1 MAERKEETT
10 PHLTDINVGSWIP
23 STPAKLHLTGQQLIC
38 DNWQENHLVQTNRPM
53 TERSSPDNH
62 VNRPNCSEPG
72 RLLGDYLQEIQC
84 HLVPACSE
92 SCGMNFKVGGGFEAW
107 QVDEAAPDSCLHRDN
122 SCSFTTWQASEATIA
137 RPRVDDVCG
146 FNFCQPHNAVNSHFY
161 EEDLCKYSGISVK
174 DAGKWTTPF
183 GNLLAPAK
191 IVADNAVSQNYFM
204 ATSLSAPYFDPQ
216 IEGKY
221 FKMSAGNT
229 SVGDLDNQHE
239 AKVVAE
245 SNSMPDTLK
254 DGTSSPSRILFD
266 LNSSPIMIK
275 DTSFINRKSG
285 QFEPITPEKTNKAE
299 YMQKYV
305 VLDSNIDELPVEKD
319 SQENKISNDE
329 VRQLRKKVKNS
340 KLDVD
345 RLCATTST
353 QLQENHKPDKGG
365 NKEANLT
372 KTPQQRPRRRK
383 HRPKVV
389 REAQPKRTPK
399 PNKERPIIP
408 KRVEKCNQ
416 RKRASIT
423 HDFPSEG
430 ESSGTDSSD
439 EVPNSKN
446 TPGRRREYGRTKGID
461 KPEPKM
467 KSSTPKIRSLK
478 SIDQTRSSCRRSL
491 NFDLENLVREESS
504 PCCSSANSDMEL
516 QEEMELAIKKNHM
529 DAYELTSS
537 SDHLL
542 EEYLSRPNREIP
554 NLSPHT
560 KMDSLDDH
568 NLTNWNI
575 CTRGK
580 CQIVF
585 SDATPD
591 KEEITAEVTLK
602 PSDCWTPKSPSDS
615 NCRSTCMKG
624 ERQAGGVKR
633 QYTSMAPETELS
645 NSAFYNSLLSHFS
658 MSSQNADNND
668 STTTMHFPAI
678 YKKKRTDNSQ
688 NRPKPGLHCTMT
700 TSNTY
705 VKLGNQPLDD
715 SWRTLYTS
723 KSCQGSFVSQSRAVY
738 PKKHYPANDK
748 TLSKEQISKCR
759 LALGPTEWIK
769 KKRSKGPARV
779 QKLASLIKV
788 CKELP
793 ASSCNAASIS
803 RINRK
808 IGNLMEK
815 QSCMEALTAD
825 ICPTM
830 TKKKRSKRSMLI
842 NSTIKNISNQQKFT
856 CNPNGPLFTI
866 TWKRTSLIDSVI
878 EKLKQFDLTSAQKEK
893 ALVIHNLQHE
903 ENYALVP
910 YQSGGAVVPFVS
922 LLDQVKRRH
931 HRPKV
936 ALDDETTRVW
946 KLLLDN
952 INSEGIDGTDEEN
965 TKWWEEERRVF
976 NGRADSFIARMHLIQ
991 GDRRFSPWKGS
1002 VVDSVIG
1009 VFLTQNV
1016 SDHLSSSAFM
1026 SLAAHFPFKSK
1037 TNLSELYDEKMTI
1050 KVEEPK
1056 ACVLDPGEIFIS
1068 NTPLLNKPISGG
1080 DPEILQ
1086 DFDYDDIKTVNTV
1099 DPPEKIFVDI
1109 IPHEDSRGLF
1119 SEISTNGSVVSDE
1132 SITIK
1137 SMSLRGVQRES
1148 DDALSSQT
1156 SVISSQNSIDSP
1168 IVPTSQITES
1178 YLLSTSEEEPAA
1190 EVKLNKFSSATSF
1203 VKLLQMAGTMLHG
1216 MSEKGSHGKMLDA
1229 SGEVQSER
1237 LTQNLQNE
1245 NHFTS
1250 PAKPIMSYNYTSRV
1264 KGDQE
1269 PVTISPQ
1276 NLMDVAGGSSKI
1288 DQSKMSDH
1296 KKVNSNPYDP
1306 DYHPS
1311 KLFNGQKVKKGR
1323 IGKEKRN
1330 PVDWDGLRKQAQVGS
1345 KIREKLDDR
1354 LDSVDWDAVRCAD
1367 VNEIA
1372 KIIKDRGM
1380 NNMLAQRIK
1389 GFLNRIVKDHGSTDL
1404 EWLRD
1409 IPPDKAKE
1417 YLLSIQGLGLKSVE
1431 CVRLLT
1437 LHQLAFPVDTNV
1449 GRISVRLGWVPLQP
1463 LPESLQLHLLELYPV
1478 LESIQKYL
1486 WPRLCKLD
1494 QRTLYELHYQMIT
1507 FGKVFCTKNKPNC
1520 NACPMRG
1527 ECRHFA
1533 SAFASARLGLPAPEE
1548 KNIVSAAKNE
1558 GADQKSTGGMNTL
1571 QLPSLQV
1578 NQNDAE
1584 LKVSNTQPIIEEP
1597 TTPEPIIEVP
1607 VTPEPEH
1614 VQVPEF
1620 DIENPFHEDLGEI
1633 PTIQLNME
1641 EFNHNLQKIMQQ
1653 NAELQEKYMSK
1664 ALVALNLQ
1672 DASIPFPK
1680 LKNVSQLRTEH
1691 QVYELPDSHPLL
1703 EGMDKREQD
1712 DPSPYLLA
1720 IWTPGETLDSIEPPK
1735 RRCSFRD
1742 SKKLCTEETCSSCN
1756 SIREADSQT
1765 VRGTLLVPCR
1775 TAMRG
1780 SFPLNGTYFQVNE
1793 VFSDHESSLNPMDVP
1808 REWLWNMPRRT
1819 VYFGTS
1825 IPTIF
1830 KVGLSTEGIQHCF
1843 WRGFVCVRGFDRR
1856 TRAPRPLIARL
1867 HFPASKLVRRKG
1879 KIDEN

>member
-38 DNWQENHLVQTNRPM
+38 DNWQEKHLVQTNRLM
-53 TERSSPDNH
+53 TQRSSRDNQ
-62 VNRPNCSEPG
+62 VNRPNCSKLG
-72 RLLGDYLQEIQC
+72 RLSGDYLQEIQC

-92 SCGMNFKVGGGFEAW
+92 SGGTYFKVGVGFEAW
-107 QVDEAAPDSCLHRDN
+107 QADEAAPNSRVHRDN
-122 SCSFTTWQASEATIA
+122 SCSFTTWQASEATIS
-137 RPRVDDVCG
+137 RPCVDDVCG

-161 EEDLCKYSGISVK
+161 EEDLCKYRGISVK

-204 ATSLSAPYFDPQ
+204 ATRSLSAPFFDPQ

-221 FKMSAGNT
+221 FKMRAGNT
-229 SVGDLDNQHE
+229 SVGDLDNLLGAE
-239 AKVVAE
+239 FVAE

-266 LNSSPIMIK
+266 LNSSPIIIK
-275 DTSFINRKSG
+275 DTSFINSKSG
-285 QFEPITPEKTNKAE
+285 QFEPITPEKTNKVE
-299 YMQKYV
+299 CMQKYV
-305 VLDSNIDELPVEKD
+305 VLDSNIDEEPVEKD
-319 SQENKISNDE
+319 SQENKISSDE

-345 RLCATTST
+345 RFCVTTST

-389 REAQPKRTPK
+389 IEAQPKRTPK
-399 PNKERPIIP
+399 PNKERPIVP
-408 KRVEKCNQ
+408 KRVKKCNQ

-423 HDFPSEG
+423 HDIPSEG

-478 SIDQTRSSCRRSL
+478 SIDQTRSSCRRYL

-516 QEEMELAIKKNHM
+516 QAEMELAMKKNHM

-542 EEYLSRPNREIP
+542 EEYLSRPNRETP
-554 NLSPHT
+554 NLSPH
-560 KMDSLDDH
+560 KKIDSMDDH
-568 NLTNWNI
+568 NLTNRNI

-615 NCRSTCMKG
+615 NCRSTCMKR
-624 ERQAGGVKR
+624 ERQAGGLKR
-633 QYTSMAPETELS
+633 QYTSMSPETELC
-645 NSAFYNSLLSHFS
+645 NSAFYNSLRSHFS
-658 MSSQNADNND
+658 MLSQNADNND
-668 STTTMHFPAI
+668 GTTTMHFPAI
-678 YKKKRTDNSQ
+678 YKKKRTDKSQ
-688 NRPKPGLHCTMT
+688 NRPTPSLHCTMT
-700 TSNTY
+700 TSNTH
-705 VKLGNQPLDD
+705 VKLGNQPLED
-715 SWRTLYTS
+715 SCRTLYTP
-723 KSCQGSFVSQSRAVY
+723 KSYQRSFVSQSRAIY
-738 PKKHYPANDK
+738 PQKHYLANDK
-748 TLSKEQISKCR
+748 SQNKEQIFKCR

-769 KKRSKGPARV
+769 KKRSKGPAGV
-779 QKLASLIKV
+779 QKLASLIEV

-793 ASSCNAASIS
+793 ASSCNAAPIS
-803 RINRK
+803 RIDRK
-808 IGNLMEK
+808 IGNLLEK

-842 NSTIKNISNQQKFT
+842 NSTIKNISNHQKFT
-856 CNPNGPLFTI
+856 CNTDGPLFTI
-866 TWKRTSLIDSVI
+866 TWKPTFLIDSVI
-878 EKLKQFDLTSAQKEK
+878 EKLKLDLNATSLTSAQKEK
-893 ALVIHNLQHE
+893 ALTVHNVQHE

-910 YQSGGAVVPFVS
+910 YQSGGAVVPFDS
-922 LLDQVKRRH
+922 LLDQVKRRQ

-936 ALDDETTRVW
+936 DLDDETTRVW

-1056 ACVLDPGEIFIS
+1056 KCVE
-1068 NTPLLNKPISGG
+1068 
-1080 DPEILQ
+1080 
-1086 DFDYDDIKTVNTV
+1086 
-1099 DPPEKIFVDI
+1099 
-1109 IPHEDSRGLF
+1109 
-1119 SEISTNGSVVSDE
+1119 
-1132 SITIK
+1132 
-1137 SMSLRGVQRES
+1137 RGVQREL

-1178 YLLSTSEEEPAA
+1178 YLLSTSEEEPTA

-1203 VKLLQMAGTMLHG
+1203 VKLLQMAGTILHG
-1216 MSEKGSHGKMLDA
+1216 MSGKGIHGKTLDA

-1237 LTQNLQNE
+1237 LTLNLQNE

-1296 KKVNSNPYDP
+1296 KEVNSNSYDHY
-1306 DYHPS
+1306 YHPS
-1311 KLFNGQKVKKGR
+1311 KLINGQKAKKGR

-1330 PVDWDGLRKQAQVGS
+1330 PVDWDGLRKQAQVGG
-1345 KIREKLDDR
+1345 KIREKMEDR
-1354 LDSVDWDAVRCAD
+1354 LDSVNWDAVRCAD

-1571 QLPSLQV
+1571 QLPSPQV

-1584 LKVSNTQPIIEEP
+1584 LEVSNTQPIIEEP

-1607 VTPEPEH
+1607 VTPEPEN

-1641 EFNHNLQKIMQQ
+1641 EFNHNLHKIMQQ

-1830 KVGLSTEGIQHCF
+1830 KGLSTEGIQHCF

-1879 KIDEN
+1879 KTDEN

>member
-1 MAERKEETT
+1 MAERREGTT

-38 DNWQENHLVQTNRPM
+38 DNWQENHLVHVNRLM
-53 TERSSPDNH
+53 TERSIRANQ
-62 VNRPNCSEPG
+62 VNGTISESG
-72 RLLGDYLQEIQC
+72 RLSGDYLPEMQC
-84 HLVPACSE
+84 HSVPACSE
-92 SCGMNFKVGGGFEAW
+92 SGGMNFKIGGGFEAW
-107 QVDEAAPDSCLHRDN
+107 QMNEAAANSHVHRDDL
-122 SCSFTTWQASEATIA
+122 CSFTTWQAGEATISG
-137 RPRVDDVCG
+137 PCVDDVCG
-146 FNFCQPHNAVNSHFY
+146 FKFCQPHNAVNSHFY
-161 EEDLCKYSGISVK
+161 EVDLHSGISVK
-174 DAGKWTTPF
+174 DAAKWNTPF
-183 GNLLAPAK
+183 DYLLAPTNVADTSM
-191 IVADNAVSQNYFM
+191 ADNAVSHNDFM
-204 ATSLSAPYFDPQ
+204 ATRSLSA
-216 IEGKY
+216 
-221 FKMSAGNT
+221 
-229 SVGDLDNQHE
+229 
-239 AKVVAE
+239 
-245 SNSMPDTLK
+245 SNSYPHIE

-266 LNSSPIMIK
+266 LNSSPMTIK
-275 DTSFINRKSG
+275 DTSFINSKSG
-285 QFEPITPEKTNKAE
+285 QFEPITPEKTNKGE
-299 YMQKYV
+299 YMQESV
-305 VLDSNIDELPVEKD
+305 VLDSNTDEVPVEKD
-319 SQENKISNDE
+319 SQENKISRDE
-329 VRQLRKKVKNS
+329 VRQLRKRVKNS

-345 RLCATTST
+345 WFYDTTST
-353 QLQENHKPDKGG
+353 QLQENHKPDKEG
-365 NKEANLT
+365 NKETNLT

-389 REAQPKRTPK
+389 IEGKPKRTPK
-399 PNKERPIIP
+399 PNKERPIASQ
-408 KRVEKCNQ
+408 RVKKCTQ

-423 HDFPSEG
+423 NDIPSEG

-439 EVPNSKN
+439 EVPNSMN
-446 TPGRRREYGRTKGID
+446 TPGGRSKCGRTQGID
-461 KPEPKM
+461 KLEPKM

-478 SIDQTRSSCRRSL
+478 SIEQTRSSCRRSL
-491 NFDLENLVREESS
+491 NFDLKNLVREESS
-504 PCCSSANSDMEL
+504 PCSSSANSDMEL
-516 QEEMELAIKKNHM
+516 QAKMEVEMKKNHI

-537 SDHLL
+537 SDHLP
-542 EEYLSRPNREIP
+542 EEYLSRPNRETP
-554 NLSPHT
+554 NLSPHE
-560 KMDSLDDH
+560 KMDSTDDH
-568 NLTNWNI
+568 MVTNQNI

-585 SDATPD
+585 LDATPD
-591 KEEITAEVTLK
+591 KEEITAKVTLN
-602 PSDCWTPKSPSDS
+602 PSGCWTPKSPSDS
-615 NCRSTCMKG
+615 NCSSTCMTREK
-624 ERQAGGVKR
+624 QAGSLKR
-633 QYTSMAPETELS
+633 QYMSITPETELC
-645 NSAFYNSLLSHFS
+645 NSAFYNSSGSYFS
-658 MSSQNADNND
+658 IFSQNAATNEG
-668 STTTMHFPAI
+668 TTIMHFPAI
-678 YKKKRTDNSQ
+678 YKKKRTDKRQ
-688 NRPKPGLHCTMT
+688 NRPTTSPDCTMT
-700 TSNTY
+700 TSNNR

-715 SWRTLYTS
+715 SCRMLFTS
-723 KSCQGSFVSQSRAVY
+723 KSYQGSFVSQNRVIY
-738 PKKHYPANDK
+738 PQNHYLENDR
-748 TLSKEQISKCR
+748 TRIKEQTSKCR
-759 LALGPTEWIK
+759 LGLGPTEWIK

-779 QKLASLIKV
+779 RKLTSLIEV

-793 ASSCNAASIS
+793 ASSSITAQFS
-803 RINRK
+803 RIDRK
-808 IGNLMEK
+808 IQNPLEK
-815 QSCMEALTAD
+815 RSCMEALRAD

-830 TKKKRSKRSMLI
+830 TKKKRSKRSVLI
-842 NSTIKNISNQQKFT
+842 NSTIKNMSNQQKFT
-856 CNPNGPLFTI
+856 CNLEGPLFTI
-866 TWKRTSLIDSVI
+866 AWKRMSLIDSVI
-878 EKLKQFDLTSAQKEK
+878 EKLKQLDLNATSLASAQKQK
-893 ALVIHNLQHE
+893 ALMVHKVQHQE
-903 ENYALVP
+903 YSALVP
-910 YQSGGAVVPFVS
+910 YQGGGAVVPFDS
-922 LLDQVKRRH
+922 LLDQLKRRQ

-936 ALDDETTRVW
+936 DLDDETTRVW
-946 KLLLDN
+946 KLLLEN

-965 TKWWEEERRVF
+965 RKWWEEERRVF

-1026 SLAAHFPFKSK
+1026 SLAAHFPFKAK
-1037 TNLSELYDEKMTI
+1037 INLAELYDEEVHI
-1050 KVEEPK
+1050 KVEEPE
-1056 ACVLDPGEIFIS
+1056 ACVLNHGETFIP
-1068 NTPLLNKPISGG
+1068 NTPLSNKPVCGE
-1080 DPEILQ
+1080 DPKILQ
-1086 DFDYDDIKTVNTV
+1086 DFDCDDIKTVTTV
-1099 DPPEKIFVDI
+1099 EPTEKNFDDI
-1109 IPHEDSRGLF
+1109 VPHEDSRGLF
-1119 SEISTNGSVVSDE
+1119 SEISTNGPVLSDE

-1137 SMSLRGVQRES
+1137 STSLTDVQKEL
-1148 DDALSSQT
+1148 DDALYSQT
-1156 SVISSQNSIDSP
+1156 SVISSQNSIGSL
-1168 IVPTSQITES
+1168 IVPTSQRTES
-1178 YLLSTSEEEPAA
+1178 YLLSTSEKEPTA
-1190 EVKLNKFSSATSF
+1190 EKLNKFSSTTSF

-1216 MSEKGSHGKMLDA
+1216 VSEKGSHGKMSDE
-1229 SGEVQSER
+1229 SGVQPER
-1237 LTQNLQNE
+1237 LTLNLQNE

-1250 PAKPIMSYNYTSRV
+1250 AAKPPMSYNYTSRM
-1264 KGDQE
+1264 KGHHE

-1296 KKVNSNPYDP
+1296 KEVNSNAYDP
-1306 DYHPS
+1306 DYQPS
-1311 KLFNGQKVKKGR
+1311 KLFNGQKAKKR
-1323 IGKEKRN
+1323 RMGKEKRN
-1330 PVDWDGLRKQAQVGS
+1330 PVDWDVLRKQAQVGG
-1345 KIREKLDDR
+1345 KIREKMEDR
-1354 LDSVDWDAVRCAD
+1354 MDSVDWEAVRCAD
-1367 VNEIA
+1367 VDEIA

-1389 GFLNRIVKDHGSTDL
+1389 GFLNRVVKDHGSTDL

-1409 IPPDKAKE
+1409 VPPDKAKE

-1449 GRISVRLGWVPLQP
+1449 GRISVRLGWVPLRP

-1548 KNIVSAAKNE
+1548 KSIVSAAKNK

-1571 QLPSLQV
+1571 QLPSPQV
-1578 NQNDAE
+1578 NQTDVE
-1584 LKVSNTQPIIEEP
+1584 LEVSNTQPIIEEP

-1607 VTPEPEH
+1607 VTPETEL

-1641 EFNHNLQKIMQQ
+1641 EFNHNLHKIMQQ
-1653 NAELQEKYMSK
+1653 NAELQEQDMSK

-1691 QVYELPDSHPLL
+1691 QVYEIPDSHPLL
-1703 EGMDKREQD
+1703 EGVDKREQD
-1712 DPSPYLLA
+1712 DPSPYLFA
-1720 IWTPGETLDSIEPPK
+1720 IWTPGETLNSIEPPK

-1765 VRGTLLVPCR
+1765 VRGTLLIPCR

-1830 KVGLSTEGIQHCF
+1830 KGLSTEGIQHCF
-1843 WRGFVCVRGFDRR
+1843 WKGFVCVRGFDRR

-1879 KIDEN
+1879 KMDENYT